1 MLEKTWEKA
10 CVESGLV
17 MRIWGMGHCK
27 LCTMSTKA
35 DVPLWRKW
43 VHLKGP
49 GLLRE
54 ERLQTEMEE
63 DLEFLTSG
71 AEAATEVYSR
81 AVEGSRSS
89 DQTMKELAWTVVG
102 FEEQM

>member
-1 MLEKTWEKA
+1 
-10 CVESGLV
+10 
-17 MRIWGMGHCK
+17 
-27 LCTMSTKA
+27 
-35 DVPLWRKW
+35 
-43 VHLKGP
+43 
-49 GLLRE
+49 
-54 ERLQTEMEE
+54 MEE

-71 AEAATEVYSR
+71 AEAANEVYSR

>member
-1 MLEKTWEKA
+1 
-10 CVESGLV
+10 
-17 MRIWGMGHCK
+17 
-27 LCTMSTKA
+27 
-35 DVPLWRKW
+35 
-43 VHLKGP
+43 
-49 GLLRE
+49 
-54 ERLQTEMEE
+54 MEE